1 MASIWRRTMVYLGL
15 VDDDEY
21 EEYEPYDEPAPQ
33 IQQTQP
39 HAAPLRRA
47 ARAAPEPIDGGYE
60 PEPSGVRTIPRD
72 DGGSMGSS
80 MGASIGGG
88 METRAMGGGN
98 DRGDRGI
105 DRGGN
110 DRGGMDRGG
119 PDRGGTG
126 GIERSAMERGT
137 GAVTV
142 QQRPSVVRPF
152 SQPQAAKVH
161 VVVPVGFN
169 DAQEIGD
176 KLKAN
181 QPVIFNLQGVDRDLS
196 RRLIDFSSGLTYGL
210 GGQMERVA
218 EQVFLLTPS
227 NVEVSAEEKRRLQ
240 ERGLYRA

>member
-15 VDDDEY
+15 VDDEEY
-21 EEYEPYDEPAPQ
+21 EEYEPYDEPPPQ
-33 IQQTQP
+33 AQAQP
-39 HAAPLRRA
+39 QAAPLRRA
-47 ARAAPEPIDGGYE
+47 SRSLPDPMDGAYDPEPT
-60 PEPSGVRTIPRD
+60 GVRTLPRD
-72 DGGSMGSS
+72 DGYPPEPRAMEPR
-80 MGASIGGG
+80 AVEPRSIGGSG
-88 METRAMGGGN
+88 MGPTSGMGG
-98 DRGDRGI
+98 
-105 DRGGN
+105 
-110 DRGGMDRGG
+110 
-119 PDRGGTG
+119 
-126 GIERSAMERGT
+126 S

-142 QQRPSVVRPF
+142 QPRPSVVRPF

-161 VVVPVGFN
+161 ITVPVGFN

-181 QPVIFNLQGVDRDLS
+181 QPVIVNLQGIDRELS

-210 GGQMERVA
+210 GGSMERVA

>member
-15 VDDDEY
+15 VDDEEY
-21 EEYEPYDEPAPQ
+21 EEYEPYDEPQ
-33 IQQTQP
+33 NQP
-39 HAAPLRRA
+39 MVAAAPPRRGA
-47 ARAAPEPIDGGYE
+47 ARSVPDPMEGSYDPEPT
-60 PEPSGVRTIPRD
+60 GVRTLPRD
-72 DGGSMGSS
+72 EGFAPDPRAMEPRVAEPRNMGGSGMGTTGLGSS
-80 MGASIGGG
+80 
-88 METRAMGGGN
+88 
-98 DRGDRGI
+98 
-105 DRGGN
+105 
-110 DRGGMDRGG
+110 
-119 PDRGGTG
+119 
-126 GIERSAMERGT
+126 

-142 QQRPSVVRPF
+142 QPRPSVVRPF

-161 VVVPVGFN
+161 ITVPVGFN

-181 QPVIFNLQGVDRDLS
+181 QPVIVNLQGIDRDLS

-210 GGQMERVA
+210 GGAMERVA